1 MNKKAESKVKSLIL
15 NTLKDKT
22 VVKQKAYENALQTFL
37 ILKETISDLSKE
49 YNETLKANKSK
60 FLFEFNDKGATEC
73 ELIYST
79 ETLIIN
85 IQPNVYEF
93 DRSHS
98 IWTNSYLQD
107 NPLNSFSGIISIYN
121 FLSDS
126 YKYNRSEDL
135 GYLIARIFINSEMH
149 YFVEGKRQLGFL
161 YNDFANSKVNKHE
174 IKNIIESAILYS
186 LDFELLVPNYD
197 DVSIVSVD
205 QMRDK
210 VSKSK
215 IQTGKRLGFQFYRD
229 DANI

>member
-1 MNKKAESKVKSLIL
+1 MSKKAESKVKTLIL
-15 NTLKDKT
+15 NTLKDKA
-22 VVKQKAYENALQTFL
+22 VVKVKAYENVLQTFILLKATIAEL
-37 ILKETISDLSKE
+37 IKD
-49 YNETLKANKSK
+49 YNETLKTNKSS
-60 FLFEFNDKGATEC
+60 FLIEFNDKGPTEC

-79 ETLIIN
+79 ETLVFN
-85 IQPNVYEF
+85 IQPNIF
-93 DRSHS
+93 DFERSHS

-107 NPLNSFSGIISIYN
+107 NPLNSFTGIINIYN

-135 GYLIARIFINSEMH
+135 GYLIARIFVNREMH

-161 YNDFANSKVNKHE
+161 YNDFANSKVNKQE
-174 IKNIIESAILYS
+174 LKNIIESAILYS

-197 DVSIVSVD
+197 DVSIVSVE